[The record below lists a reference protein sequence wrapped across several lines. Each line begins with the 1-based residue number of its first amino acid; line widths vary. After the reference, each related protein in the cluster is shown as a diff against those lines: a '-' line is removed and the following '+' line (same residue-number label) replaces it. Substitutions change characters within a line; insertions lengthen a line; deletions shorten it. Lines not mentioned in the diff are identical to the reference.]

1 MIARVIDRVI
11 RNQRW
16 LDPFGGIVQNV
27 VGAIY
32 KPLGRPGQTL
42 KSLLHG
48 TWLGHALHPVIV
60 DIPLGAWTTAII
72 ADLVALG
79 GGIRPDV
86 GDFCVLVGVLASYAA
101 LITGYTDF
109 HETAGRERNVGTAH
123 GLIMTTVILLY
134 TASWLV
140 RWFGGGGAHG
150 LAVVLAVAGYLLVLG
165 GAYLGGDL
173 VYRLGTMVNRHA
185 FTAGPADFVR
195 VGRPQ
200 EFAEGRMKRVDAGG
214 MAVLLLRHH
223 GRLYAIANTCAHA
236 GGPLD
241 EGTLD
246 GTRVTCPW
254 HASQFDVTTGRV
266 VQGPATFD
274 QPRLTVRETDDGI
287 EVALR

>member
-1 MIARVIDRVI
+1 MIARFIDRLI
-11 RNQRW
+11 HNQPW
-16 LDPFGGIVQNV
+16 LAPVGGFIQSV

-32 KPLGRPGQTL
+32 KPLGRPGQRL
-42 KSLLHG
+42 KSFLHG

-60 DIPLGAWTTAII
+60 DIPLGAWTAAII

-79 GGIRPDV
+79 GGIRPNV

-109 HETAGRERNVGTAH
+109 HETAGHERNVGTAH
-123 GLIMTTVILLY
+123 GLTMTTVILLY

-140 RWFGGGGAHG
+140 RWLGGGGAHG
-150 LAVVLAVAGYLLVLG
+150 LAVVMAVIGYALMLG

-173 VYRLGTMVNRHA
+173 VFKLGTMVNRHA
-185 FTAGPADFVR
+185 FAAGPTDFVR

-200 EFAEGRMKRVDAGG
+200 AFAEGRMKKVDAGG
-214 MAVLLLRHH
+214 MAVLLIRHR

-246 GTRVTCPW
+246 GICITCPW
-254 HASQFDVTTGRV
+254 HGSQFDVTNGRV

-274 QPRLTVRETDDGI
+274 QPRLAVRETDDGI
-287 EVALR
+287 EVAVR